1 MGRPLVSW
9 GAVAV
14 LLAVAVASAG
24 WGSGPGAAPPPR
36 ARSQAVYT
44 EAVRVVAGAALVR
57 RDLPAGF
64 ERVPVHNRGER
75 DEEAFLELCGSV
87 VPSPLHRLVA
97 DGRVYAAPGWRVQAV
112 VVAYRPGGADR
123 ALARLRSAPP
133 SCARPVRPQPVQQPA
148 TLAMRVS
155 TNDPADPDAR
165 REVVVLRRGDVLS
178 LLAVD
183 GPRSAL
189 PLGLARVLG
198 ARLLAPDA

>member
-24 WGSGPGAAPPPR
+24 WGSRPGTSAPPR
-36 ARSQAVYT
+36 ARSQAGYT

-57 RDLPAGF
+57 ADLPAEF
-64 ERVPVHNRGER
+64 EQVPVHNRGER

-87 VPSPLHRLVA
+87 VPSPQQRLVA
-97 DGRVYAAPGWRVQAV
+97 DGRVYAAPGRRVQAV

-123 ALARLRSAPP
+123 ALARLRAAPG
-133 SCARPVRPQPVQQPA
+133 SCARPVRPRPVQQPA
-148 TLAMRVS
+148 TLALRVRTS
-155 TNDPADPDAR
+155 DLADPGGR
-165 REVVVLRRGDVLS
+165 REVVVLRRGEVLT
-178 LLAVD
+178 LLEVD

-189 PLGLARVLG
+189 PLALARVLG
-198 ARLLAPDA
+198 ARLLALSD